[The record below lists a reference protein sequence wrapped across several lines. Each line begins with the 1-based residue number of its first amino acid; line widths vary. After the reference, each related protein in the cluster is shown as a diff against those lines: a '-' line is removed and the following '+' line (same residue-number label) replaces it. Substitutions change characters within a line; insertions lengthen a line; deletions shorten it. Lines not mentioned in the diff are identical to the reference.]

1 MLGIYFV
8 SHEKSRRNKM
18 ESEGSYLGRLA
29 YEAYCGTTGWKS
41 AVTGASLPAFYKTP
55 EAVQA
60 GWIAASRAV
69 RMELEVRMK
78 QN

>member
-1 MLGIYFV
+1 
-8 SHEKSRRNKM
+8 M
-18 ESEGSYLGRLA
+18 ESEESYLGRLA

-41 AVTGASLPAFYKTP
+41 AVTGANLPAFYKTP

-60 GWIAASRAV
+60 GWIAASQV
-69 RMELEVRMK
+69 VVKEVRMK